1 MVQPPSTIIVV
12 RHGARL
18 DASDKNWHL
27 TSPAPYDPPLTYG
40 GWNQSKALGAR
51 IAGILHDRAIAPI
64 GDGQTSGTCNGT
76 GPNGQFKKKQKVV
89 IHSSPFLRCLQT
101 SVAIGSGIA
110 QYSDASYLRK
120 PKTSDKGLKTNSASI
135 PELEEDEYSVKALD
149 DNSSELGSIKTVMR
163 VDAFLGEWLT
173 PGYFDHITPPPNST
187 MMVASAK
194 SHLLRREQLEVFRP
208 SLAASGQ
215 FPGGWKPIVNRQVSA
230 AVSSAIDDSIPEA
243 EVEYHHH
250 RASSQSVTRRDS
262 SRDHRG
268 LNPLPPL
275 PSRLRPTDKNYVPP
289 IPAYSIRPS
298 DPIPRGYCVHARDA
312 CTDID
317 LHWDSMRS
325 PQDWGDGGELGEE
338 WSAMHK
344 RFRNGLYKMNAWYKE
359 HLPEFHPEKEDPMA
373 LNHDDGH
380 DYAHED
386 HDDEEYE
393 LVLLIVTHAAGCNA
407 LMGALTNQPVL
418 MDFGLTSLSM
428 AVRKQVVPQQ
438 DEDIN
443 GDGTS
448 PLARRRSSVD
458 FGLAEE
464 YEVKVMASANH
475 LRAGPEATIAQG
487 AHLQSPHLVP
497 QIPEYKQRNTMSTG
511 RTLGAALNGEF
522 NGDTR
527 RSMNSSLGSMRRSSL
542 VPTPAQSSRTNTGNP
557 AISGSSSGLWSKNT
571 TVASLDGMQELDL
584 GSPAQTRPASSCS
597 DRSAFPAFST
607 VEYAPQ
613 QQIDKDVG
621 TSTTA
626 PSGLVRTFSQNAGNA
641 GQGLWGAKTAST
653 TKESINMRAK
663 RRWTL
668 HEEEDGHYLE

>member
-1 MVQPPSTIIVV
+1 
-12 RHGARL
+12 
-18 DASDKNWHL
+18 
-27 TSPAPYDPPLTYG
+27 LTYG

-51 IAGILHDRAIAPI
+51 IAGILHDRANAPI
-64 GDGQTSGTCNGT
+64 TNGQKNGSCNGT

-120 PKTSDKGLKTNSASI
+120 PKTVESGLKAKSASL
-135 PELEEDEYSVKALD
+135 PELKGDEHSVKAIGD
-149 DNSSELGSIKTVMR
+149 DSPEQGSIKTVMR

-173 PGYFDHITPPPNST
+173 PDYFEHITPPPNSI

-194 SHLLRREQLEVFRP
+194 SQLLRREQLEVFKP
-208 SLAASGQ
+208 STAATGN
-215 FPGGWKPIVNRQVSA
+215 FPGGWKPRSNLQVPA
-230 AVSSAIDDSIPEA
+230 AVTSAIDDSIPEDA
-243 EVEYHHH
+243 ATENIEYHHH
-250 RASSQSVTRRDS
+250 RASSQSVTRRDN

-275 PSRLRPTDKNYVPP
+275 PSKLRPTDANYVPP
-289 IPAYSIRPS
+289 IPAYSIAPS

-317 LHWDSMRS
+317 LHWDSMRN

-373 LNHDDGH
+373 LPHDDDHDHGH
-380 DYAHED
+380 VD

-418 MDFGLTSLSM
+418 MDFGLTSLSI
-428 AVRKQVVPQQ
+428 AVRKQVMPQPESQ
-438 DEDIN
+438 SN
-443 GDGTS
+443 GNGTTS
-448 PLARRRSSVD
+448 LVRRRSSVD

-475 LRAGPEATIAQG
+475 LRSGPEATIAQG

-497 QIPEYKQRNTMSTG
+497 QIPEYKQRITKAPG
-511 RTLGAALNGEF
+511 RAMGAALNGDF
-522 NGDTR
+522 NSDAR
-527 RSMNSSLGSMRRSSL
+527 RSMNSSLGSIRRSSL
-542 VPTPAQSSRTNTGNP
+542 TPTPASSYRANTGSP
-557 AISGSSSGLWSKNT
+557 GTTASGSSSGLWSRNAT
-571 TVASLDGMQELDL
+571 ASLDEMQELDL
-584 GSPAQTRPASSCS
+584 GSPAHTRPGSSSS
-597 DRSAFPAFST
+597 DKPVA
-607 VEYAPQ
+607 V
-613 QQIDKDVG
+613 
-621 TSTTA
+621 TA
-626 PSGLVRTFSQNAGNA
+626 PFAAQRKENAEDRTPPTPLGGLGRTLSQNAGH
-641 GQGLWGAKTAST
+641 GLWGNKIPAASR
-653 TKESINMRAK
+653 EVNMRAK

-668 HEEEDGHYLE
+668 HEEDDGHYLE

>member
-1 MVQPPSTIIVV
+1 M
-12 RHGARL
+12 
-18 DASDKNWHL
+18 
-27 TSPAPYDPPLTYG
+27 TYG

-51 IAGILHDRAIAPI
+51 IAGILHDRAIDPV
-64 GDGQTSGTCNGT
+64 GDGQTNGHCNGT

-120 PKTSDKGLKTNSASI
+120 PKTADKGLKANSASI
-135 PELEEDEYSVKALD
+135 PELEADEYSVKPLGD
-149 DNSSELGSIKTVMR
+149 DAPEEGSIKTVMR

-173 PGYFDHITPPPNST
+173 PDYFDHITPPPNST

-208 SLAASGQ
+208 SPAALGQ
-215 FPGGWKPIVNRQVSA
+215 FPGGWKPKVNRQVSA
-230 AVSSAIDDSIPEA
+230 AVSSAIDDSIPE
-243 EVEYHHH
+243 EENVEYHHH

-317 LHWDSMRS
+317 LHWDSMRN

-344 RFRNGLYKMNAWYKE
+344 RFRNGLYKMNSWYKE

-373 LNHDDGH
+373 LNHDDEH

-428 AVRKQVVPQQ
+428 AVRKQVAPPQESQ
-438 DEDIN
+438 HN
-443 GDGTS
+443 GTS
-448 PLARRRSSVD
+448 PLVRRRSSVD

-475 LRAGPEATIAQG
+475 LRTGPEATIAQG

-497 QIPEYKQRNTMSTG
+497 QIPEYKQRNAKPTG
-511 RTLGAALNGEF
+511 RAMGSALNGDF
-522 NGDTR
+522 NGDAR
-527 RSMNSSLGSMRRSSL
+527 RSMNSSLGSIRRSSL
-542 VPTPAQSSRTNTGNP
+542 APTPASSSRANTGSP
-557 AISGSSSGLWSKNT
+557 AITNSGSSSGLWSRSI
-571 TVASLDGMQELDL
+571 TVAPLDEMQELDL
-584 GSPAQTRPASSCS
+584 GSPAQIRPSSS
-597 DRSAFPAFST
+597 GSEISAFPAFST
-607 VEYAPQ
+607 VDFAPQ
-613 QQIDKDVG
+613 RQGDKEDG
-621 TSTTA
+621 TITT
-626 PSGLVRTFSQNAGNA
+626 SSNGLGRALSQNAGNA
-641 GQGLWGAKTAST
+641 GQGMWGAKKAST
-653 TKESINMRAK
+653 TKETVNMRAK